1 MSVLIAVDKF
11 KGSLSQSEII
21 EVVSNFLSH
30 HQIEHSSVHIADG
43 GDGSI
48 DALTQLGWQRKTMT
62 VSGPLNNEHKAD
74 YAVSPDGNR
83 VAVEVAEIC
92 GIKYLQGNL
101 KPYLASSRGVGEALS
116 QILPSNFQEILICV
130 GGSASID
137 GGMGILQGMGIS
149 VLDRNGKSVQPGLA
163 GLEKAFEID
172 FKTLISKREELF
184 GDSSLK
190 VLSDTS
196 FPLLGIHGAAR
207 SFGRQKGLTRFGQIR
222 AELALRR
229 WFRISKEFNPQI
241 EKKKTGTGSAGGIG
255 FAMNTFFGANIESG
269 SDFFVAESRV
279 GKLLTEKM
287 TLITGEG
294 RIDSTTLS
302 GKTLLPL
309 LKLARERNSR
319 VLLLCGSADATT
331 LRYLRKEFPIVGVVK
346 LSNSGEGIE
355 VLMNRAR
362 EILAEQLDSSYQKG
376 WFA

>member
-48 DALTQLGWQRKTMT
+48 DALTQLRWQRKTMT

-74 YAVSPDGNR
+74 YAVSPEGNR

-101 KPYLASSRGVGEALS
+101 RPYLASSRGLGEALS
-116 QILPSNFQEILICV
+116 QILPSNFQETLICV

-172 FKTLISKREELF
+172 FKTLVSKREELF

-190 VLSDTS
+190 V
-196 FPLLGIHGAAR
+196 
-207 SFGRQKGLTRFGQIR
+207 
-222 AELALRR
+222 
-229 WFRISKEFNPQI
+229 
-241 EKKKTGTGSAGGIG
+241 
-255 FAMNTFFGANIESG
+255 
-269 SDFFVAESRV
+269 
-279 GKLLTEKM
+279 
-287 TLITGEG
+287 
-294 RIDSTTLS
+294 
-302 GKTLLPL
+302 
-309 LKLARERNSR
+309 
-319 VLLLCGSADATT
+319 
-331 LRYLRKEFPIVGVVK
+331 
-346 LSNSGEGIE
+346 
-355 VLMNRAR
+355 
-362 EILAEQLDSSYQKG
+362 
-376 WFA
+376 